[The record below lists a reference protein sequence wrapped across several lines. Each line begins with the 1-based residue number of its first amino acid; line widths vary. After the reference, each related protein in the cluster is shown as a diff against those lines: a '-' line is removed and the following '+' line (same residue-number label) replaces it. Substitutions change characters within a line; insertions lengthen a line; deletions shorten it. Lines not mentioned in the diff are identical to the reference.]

1 MAAAKRH
8 FIGTIERETEKAV
21 LVEYCYYVDVLDPD
35 REYLDKVWLPKSQI
49 EVYHQFESGDR
60 ATIWAIPAWLAKK
73 NNLPTQTK
81 KFTDDFLKSCVA

>member
-21 LVEYCYYVDVLDPD
+21 LVNYIYATDTMNHDKEYTKD
-35 REYLDKVWLPKSQI
+35 VWLPKSQI

-73 NNLPTQTK
+73 NNLPTQSK
-81 KFTDDFLKSCVA
+81 KLTDDFLKSCVA